1 MATVGKRVTVTT
13 AATKLN
19 SSSSGSTDP
28 TIGSSLSIRNR
39 HASASVDVGA
49 SGVVSGAGF
58 ELLAGE
64 SITMD
69 VGRGEDVYAIC
80 ASGTVICHVLEVGV

>member
-13 AATKLN
+13 APTKLN
-19 SSSSGSTDP
+19 SASSGATDP
-28 TIGSSLSIRNR
+28 TIGSSLTVRNR
-39 HASASVDVGA
+39 HATASVDVG
-49 SGVVSGAGF
+49 GVTVASGAGF

-64 SITMD
+64 SIPMD

-80 ASGTVICHVLEVGV
+80 ASGTVVCHVLEVGV